1 MLKRRGERR
10 GTPADLLVVGLG
22 NPGPDYERTRH
33 NVGADVVALLAER
46 HGGRLRDGRE
56 RALSDEVRVGEHRLA
71 LAFPLTFYN
80 ESGDAV
86 KRLVRRYG
94 IGDFERVVI
103 VHDEMDLEPGRV
115 KLKFGGGLAGNNGLK
130 SVKRVLGTDDFVR
143 IRIGIGKPPG
153 QMKGADHVL
162 RRPGKAERTEL
173 DIAIELA
180 ADAVESILTQG
191 IEATMNTVN
200 ARK

>member
-1 MLKRRGERR
+1 MTTGSENPKRP
-10 GTPADLLVVGLG
+10 T
-22 NPGPDYERTRH
+22 
-33 NVGADVVALLAER
+33 VA
-46 HGGRLRDGRE
+46 
-56 RALSDEVRVGEHRLA
+56 
-71 LAFPLTFYN
+71 
-80 ESGDAV
+80 
-86 KRLVRRYG
+86 
-94 IGDFERVVI
+94 VI
-103 VHDEMDLEPGRV
+103 
-115 KLKFGGGLAGNNGLK
+115 GGGLAGNNGLK
-130 SVKRVLGTDDFVR
+130 SVKRVLGTDEFTR

-173 DIAIELA
+173 DIGIEVA